1 MNSARA
7 NIYRT
12 RKWFKVLQTSKRS
25 QTAVMTLGPGQ
36 ASGEDAEAHKHSE
49 QVLLLVSGE
58 LNARIGE
65 NRSRMKAGDVVVIP
79 PGTRHK
85 FLNHGTEPAVT
96 FSVYCPPE
104 YPSGEAS

>member
-1 MNSARA
+1 VKTSRT

-12 RKWFKVLQTSKRS
+12 NKWFKVLQTSKRS

-36 ASGEDAEAHKHSE
+36 PSGEDAESHKSSE
-49 QVLLLVSGE
+49 QIVLLVSGE
-58 LNARIGE
+58 LNASIGGR
-65 NRSRMKAGDVVVIP
+65 RSRMTSGDVVIIP

-85 FLNHGTEPAVT
+85 FVNNGSEPAVT

-104 YPSGEAS
+104 YPTSEEG